1 MRRSTLHRGTEA
13 SDDGKNRRPP
23 SRFGSLAQCVLLAVS
38 LLGVGVLLQA
48 VRLGSSPMELAY
60 ASSGAVHAP
69 STAEAGGRA
78 ERQQATSVVQ
88 AKAAGG
94 SSAAAPEA
102 TPAKPARH
110 RAETRELASACS
122 SCRLAER
129 LIVIGTLSGTDGRNV
144 ERRMILRDLWFTEY
158 DNISKTVGA
167 EFL

>member
-122 SCRLAER
+122 SCRLAEGAVLHR
-129 LIVIGTLSGTDGRNV
+129 DRHA
-144 ERRMILRDLWFTEY
+144 ERDRQ
-158 DNISKTVGA
+158 A
-167 EFL
+167 ER